1 MSGVLADGGGI
12 IFVGGVPIR
21 IPPWNP
27 ESKLGREAFEIS
39 VGLAVLQL
47 ASLISNAEVRQQ
59 IEGAAGRLIS
69 ARGQE
74 LGQQI

>member
-1 MSGVLADGGGI
+1 
-12 IFVGGVPIR
+12 
-21 IPPWNP
+21 
-27 ESKLGREAFEIS
+27 
-39 VGLAVLQL
+39 L

-74 LGQQI
+74 LGQQL